1 MSGFDQSHNGAFFNL
16 NSLTPQQLNMLRQQ
30 NQMPQQQQPQAQPP
44 PANQPQ
50 MQQRNPMM
58 PQLGGLPAGF
68 NQQQLQAFMA
78 QQQSQLAA
86 NGMMANNQN
95 PLMQMMRPQ
104 QMVQPQPPQQQM
116 QQHQMQPQQQQQQQ
130 QQQQPIQQQQHAQLQ
145 GQMGLQQSGTSQP
158 AHLQQQPQ
166 QAANMGVT
174 PQLGGVAGPTPTF
187 AQLSHAIEQA
197 KKGNLTQEQMIQLR
211 QLITRQQAMQ
221 AQQQAAQNQNAGARP
236 PQPGQPMM
244 NMPAANGQN
253 FANLQ
258 RTPQMQ
264 AQAQMMAGLQQIR
277 PGGPQSTPTMS
288 SQSFLQ
294 PTAPGQQQQPQQ
306 QQQQPQQPN
315 QVQPSPQ
322 VSLQGP
328 AQINQQMA
336 RGQTPQQM
344 PGMQQNPQQPQ
355 QVMGQ
360 QPGQPG
366 QQRPVAGRPEPTP
379 DTRNQQNPLNFLRLL
394 HQRVTDIESK
404 LNSDLSAEERQMVQQ
419 QHAEAKRL
427 QSALLQRLNVQN
439 AQQFAALMQQG
450 QQAQNAQ
457 GGQVQPNQQQQQP
470 PQQAQQPQ
478 QVQQQP
484 QPPQGVGMMGNNT
497 PVQPHASPVIRPP
510 NRPGSARPP
519 QGQFGNPMLNQQTQN
534 APQVP
539 PQQTPQ
545 VRPSPQM
552 GAMNIGGQPGMSGL
566 QGVPSLRPEQ
576 FMKALVDLMKKRGT
590 PITSLPKVGGR
601 ELDLYRFY
609 QIVQV
614 HGGNEG
620 AHQKGAWPAIAMS
633 LELAPLGSPQTQ
645 ALGQALAT
653 EYRNYLAPF
662 EETWQRAMQH
672 QYQMS
677 MAGAGLGQA
686 QNAGQTNPQAPAFR
700 PPSTPQMQSQQ
711 PNQQPALL
719 QGQQV
724 AMMPP
729 NQPQQQQ
736 PQMQAQNAQQGVGP
750 NPPSLASFNPPQPPT
765 LTAENLAK
773 LGMTQDQFNKVFM
786 SQQLNHW
793 RQEQL
798 QNQQRQMN
806 QGYQANQAGANNM
819 QGPGPNGIQQPG
831 QAQQQQQQQPQQALQ
846 QQAQQQQGQPGAQQQ
861 QMGWPNQQRPI
872 MPQISGAPP
881 SQTQPANFGMPG
893 QPINPQQMQNQ
904 GQQPGQQQQQ
914 QSQMQTQ
921 SLQPQ
926 QPGAPST
933 SAASNATGSAQQP
946 GQQGQMAGRP
956 NNMSQA
962 RFIAVSP
969 EQLEQA
975 RGAMAKIDQELATQR
990 PRLPII
996 QNIADD
1002 ERDQILDQVQKLAP
1016 IQATVTALLPA
1027 FYAMNGNLEPAKRL
1041 KIMAFMYK
1049 DQYDLLS
1056 KKQCILRL
1064 ADLDKLKMQ
1073 MSRCISFVRSSNPEL
1088 AQRIVTSLG
1097 EQSRA
1102 AQQNGAAPTVAG
1114 TNAGVPGNANQA
1126 TAPNAM
1132 QAAPSAVPVAPAPV
1146 PAPAAAAASE
1156 VAGNQ
1161 TQASEPAPGMNADGT
1176 FDAAA
1181 AMHGIKRGLR
1191 PENLKLPPNKRAKNT
1206 PAAGKAMSPSGG
1218 FNESPKVAPSPA
1230 QPEDTPTPA
1239 GSTPAGKGGKKA
1251 DKTTKGGK
1259 ATTKKG
1265 KGAAGTPTSSAAE
1278 PDKKFKTSADIMAE
1292 VKREMAE
1299 AERKRCEG
1307 GAGGDA
1313 SATAASNAAANAKV
1327 DTANIKAEQEAEEKR
1342 KKDLELA
1349 GRDPA
1354 GLVESTWQEL
1364 LATGNA
1370 NNGLRG
1376 LNGVDSSLLG
1386 APSAGPSAQ
1395 NGSNPKALQSL
1406 MSLLGQDSMLSG
1418 MPTNGFNVPSKG
1430 LDAGQGNT
1438 GNGSSFLDG
1447 ALDSLPSA
1455 DADTGL
1461 DIDLFDFIE
1470 ASAAGPDAFNDTD
1483 VDLSGVFGSGGLNAA
1498 TQESEP
1504 PVETP
1509 ELVASARLPG
1519 GSSNASTASNSTSN
1533 SLRAKMPAALGGNGL
1548 DFGSAGPSSTSPAE
1562 MSSCD
1567 EIDLDKSPFVH
1578 RMRLDRIGLTMAPAA
1593 PTSEGSKTTKEASQS
1608 TVKAPEETA
1617 INQVELGP
1625 GSQGIIAGSGDEW
1638 WDLDHFAST
1647 MGGGFGS
1654 DANADQPWAVL
1665 S

>member
-1 MSGFDQSHNGAFFNL
+1 MSGFDQSHSGAFFNF
-16 NSLTPQQLNMLRQQ
+16 NNLTSQQLNMLRQQ
-30 NQMPQQQQPQAQPP
+30 NQMQQAVQMPQQQQPQPQPP
-44 PANQPQ
+44 PAAQPQ

-58 PQLGGLPAGF
+58 PQLGSLPPGF

-86 NGMMANNQN
+86 NGMLGNNQN
-95 PLMQMMRPQ
+95 PLMQIMRPQ
-104 QMVQPQPPQQQM
+104 QIIQPQPPQQQM
-116 QQHQMQPQQQQQQQ
+116 QQQPQHPMQPQQ
-130 QQQQPIQQQQHAQLQ
+130 PQQHPQLQ
-145 GQMGLQQSGTSQP
+145 AQMGLQQPATSQP

-166 QAANMGVT
+166 QTANMAGT
-174 PQLGGVAGPTPTF
+174 PQLGGVSGPTPTF

-197 KKGNLTQEQMIQLR
+197 KKGNLTQEQMIQ
-211 QLITRQQAMQ
+211 AMQ
-221 AQQQAAQNQNAGARP
+221 AQQQAAQNQPAGARP
-236 PQPGQPMM
+236 SQPGQPMM
-244 NMPAANGQN
+244 NMPNTNGQN

-258 RTPQMQ
+258 RTPQIQ
-264 AQAQMMAGLQQIR
+264 AAAQMMAGLQQIR
-277 PGGPQSTPTMS
+277 PAGPQSTPTMG
-288 SQSFLQ
+288 SQAFLQ
-294 PTAPGQQQQPQQ
+294 PSAPGQQQQQSQQ
-306 QQQQPQQPN
+306 QPQQPQQPN
-315 QVQPSPQ
+315 QVQSLPQ

-328 AQINQQMA
+328 GQINQQQVA
-336 RGQTPQQM
+336 RAQTPQQM
-344 PGMQQNPQQPQ
+344 PGMQQNTQQQ
-355 QVMGQ
+355 QQLMGQ

-379 DTRNQQNPLNFLRLL
+379 ETRNQQNPLNFLRLL

-450 QQAQNAQ
+450 QQGQQASNAQ
-457 GGQVQPNQQQQQP
+457 ANQQQQQQP
-470 PQQAQQPQ
+470 QQQAQQPQ

-484 QPPQGVGMMGNNT
+484 QPSQGVGVMGNNT

-519 QGQFGNPMLNQQTQN
+519 QGQFGSPMLNQQTQN
-534 APQVP
+534 APQIP

-545 VRPSPQM
+545 MRPSPLM
-552 GAMNIGGQPGMSGL
+552 GAMNIAGQPGMSGL

-609 QIVQV
+609 QIVQA
-614 HGGNEG
+614 HGGSEG
-620 AHQKGAWPAIAMS
+620 AHQKGAWPAIAIS

-677 MAGAGLGQA
+677 MAGAGLAQG
-686 QNAGQTNPQAPAFR
+686 QNAGQNNSQAPAFR

-711 PNQQPALL
+711 PNQL
-719 QGQQV
+719 QGQQ
-724 AMMPP
+724 AGMMPP
-729 NQPQQQQ
+729 NQPQLQ
-736 PQMQAQNAQQGVGP
+736 PQMQAQNAQPAVGP
-750 NPPSLASFNPPQPPT
+750 TQSSLAGFNPPQPPT

-798 QNQQRQMN
+798 QNQQRQMDPAF
-806 QGYQANQAGANNM
+806 QSNQAGTNNM
-819 QGPGPNGIQQPG
+819 QGPGSNGIQQPP
-831 QAQQQQQQQPQQALQ
+831 QAQQQQPHQPSQQQPGQPS
-846 QQAQQQQGQPGAQQQ
+846 AQQPLA
-861 QMGWPNQQRPI
+861 WPNQQRPI
-872 MPQISGAPP
+872 MPQTSGAPS
-881 SQTQPANFGMPG
+881 SQTQPASFGAGMPG
-893 QPINPQQMQNQ
+893 QPLNTQQMQNQ

-914 QSQMQTQ
+914 QHQSQMQNQ
-921 SLQPQ
+921 SSQQQ
-926 QPGAPST
+926 QPPAQT
-933 SAASNATGSAQQP
+933 NATGSAQQP

-956 NNMSQA
+956 NNISQA
-962 RFIAVSP
+962 RFIAVSS

-975 RGAMAKIDQELATQR
+975 RAAMAKIDQELATQR

-1049 DQYDLLS
+1049 DQYDLLP

-1097 EQSRA
+1097 EQTRA
-1102 AQQNGAAPTVAG
+1102 AQQNGAAPAVAP
-1114 TNAGVPGNANQA
+1114 ANANQA
-1126 TAPNAM
+1126 QVPNAM
-1132 QAAPSAVPVAPAPV
+1132 QAAQSAVPVAPAPV
-1146 PAPAAAAASE
+1146 PAPAEA
-1156 VAGNQ
+1156 AGNQ
-1161 TQASEPAPGMNADGT
+1161 TQASELAPGMNTDGT

-1206 PAAGKAMSPSGG
+1206 PGAGKATSPSGG
-1218 FNESPKVAPSPA
+1218 LNESPKVAPSPA

-1239 GSTPAGKGGKKA
+1239 GSTPAGKGGKRA
-1251 DKTTKGGK
+1251 DKTTKSGK
-1259 ATTKKG
+1259 VTAKKG

-1299 AERKRCEG
+1299 AERKRHEG

-1349 GRDPA
+1349 GKDLA
-1354 GLVESTWQEL
+1354 GLVESTWHEL

-1376 LNGVDSSLLG
+1376 PNGVAADSWLLG
-1386 APSAGPSAQ
+1386 APSAGPSAH
-1395 NGSNPKALQSL
+1395 NGSDPKALQSL

-1418 MPTNGFNVPSKG
+1418 MLANGFNVPSKG
-1430 LDAGQGNT
+1430 LDAGQGNA

-1533 SLRAKMPAALGGNGL
+1533 SLRAKMPGALGGNGL

-1593 PTSEGSKTTKEASQS
+1593 PTSEGSKSTNEANQS

-1654 DANADQPWAVL
+1654 DASADQPWAVL

>member
-1 MSGFDQSHNGAFFNL
+1 MSGFDPSHNGAFFNF
-16 NSLTPQQLNMLRQQ
+16 NNLTPQQLNMLRQQ
-30 NQMPQQQQPQAQPP
+30 NQMQQAVQMPQQQQPQPQPP
-44 PANQPQ
+44 PGTQPS

-58 PQLGGLPAGF
+58 PQLGLPAGF

-78 QQQSQLAA
+78 QQQSQLA

-104 QMVQPQPPQQQM
+104 PMMGHQQ
-116 QQHQMQPQQQQQQQ
+116 
-130 QQQQPIQQQQHAQLQ
+130 A
-145 GQMGLQQSGTSQP
+145 STSQP

-166 QAANMGVT
+166 QTHSMSAA
-174 PQLGGVAGPTPTF
+174 PQMGGVAGPTPTF

-221 AQQQAAQNQNAGARP
+221 AQQQASQNQNAGARP
-236 PQPGQPMM
+236 LQPGQPMM
-244 NMPAANGQN
+244 NMSPANGQG
-253 FANLQ
+253 FANAVQ

-277 PGGPQSTPTMS
+277 PGGPQSTPTMG
-288 SQSFLQ
+288 SQGFMQ
-294 PTAPGQQQQPQQ
+294 PAAPGQQQQPQQ
-306 QQQQPQQPN
+306 TN
-315 QVQPSPQ
+315 QVQSSPQ
-322 VSLQGP
+322 ISLQGT
-328 AQINQQMA
+328 AQMSQQMA
-336 RGQTPQQM
+336 RSQTPQQV
-344 PGMQQNPQQPQ
+344 PGLQQNSQQPPQ
-355 QVMGQ
+355 MMAQ
-360 QPGQPG
+360 QPAQPG
-366 QQRPVAGRPEPTP
+366 QQRPPAARPEPTAG
-379 DTRNQQNPLNFLRLL
+379 TSNQQNPLNFLRLL

-404 LNSDLSAEERQMVQQ
+404 LNSTLSVEERQIVQQ

-450 QQAQNAQ
+450 QQNQNAQ
-457 GGQVQPNQQQQQP
+457 AIQMQSNQQQPQQPAPQPQQP
-470 PQQAQQPQ
+470 PQQQ
-478 QVQQQP
+478 
-484 QPPQGVGMMGNNT
+484 QGVGMMGNTMTGSST
-497 PVQPHASPVIRPP
+497 PAQSQASPVIRPP

-519 QGQFGNPMLNQQTQN
+519 QGQFGSPMLNQNGLQTQN
-534 APQVP
+534 AQQVA
-539 PQQTPQ
+539 PQQQPQ

-552 GAMNIGGQPGMSGL
+552 GAVNMGAQSGMSGL

-609 QIVQV
+609 QIVQA
-614 HGGNEG
+614 HGGSEG

-677 MAGAGLGQA
+677 MAGAGLGQN
-686 QNAGQTNPQAPAFR
+686 QNVAQTNPQAPSFR

-711 PNQQPALL
+711 PQQQPNQL
-719 QGQQV
+719 QGQQASMV
-724 AMMPP
+724 PP
-729 NQPQQQQ
+729 NQPQQQQQQ
-736 PQMQAQNAQQGVGP
+736 PQMQAQNPPQAVSQPQ
-750 NPPSLASFNPPQPPT
+750 PSLAGFNPPPPPT
-765 LTAENLAK
+765 LSAEHLAK
-773 LGMTQDQFNKVFM
+773 IGMTQEQFNKVFL
-786 SQQLNHW
+786 SQQLNAW

-798 QNQQRQMN
+798 QNQQRQIN
-806 QGYQANQAGANNM
+806 QGFQAKQTGPNNM
-819 QGPGPNGIQQPG
+819 PG
-831 QAQQQQQQQPQQALQ
+831 QDAMHQPNQPQQQQQQGPM
-846 QQAQQQQGQPGAQQQ
+846 QPGAQQQ
-861 QMGWPNQQRPI
+861 QMGWPNQQRSSV
-872 MPQISGAPP
+872 PQSSAAQPY
-881 SQTQPANFGMPG
+881 QTQPANFGAGMPG
-893 QPINPQQMQNQ
+893 QQVNQQVQTQAQMGPNAQGQQQPTSQQQQPQMQNQ
-904 GQQPGQQQQQ
+904 SSQLQQPSTAGATPQQQ
-914 QSQMQTQ
+914 
-921 SLQPQ
+921 
-926 QPGAPST
+926 
-933 SAASNATGSAQQP
+933 
-946 GQQGQMAGRP
+946 GQQGQMVGRP
-956 NNMSQA
+956 SNVSQA
-962 RFIAVSP
+962 RFIPVSP

-975 RGAMAKIDQELATQR
+975 RAAMQKIDQELATQR

-996 QNIADD
+996 QNVADD

-1049 DQYDLLS
+1049 DQYDLLP

-1073 MSRCISFVRSSNPEL
+1073 MSRCISFVRSSNPDL
-1088 AQRIVTSLG
+1088 AQRIVASLG

-1102 AQQNGAAPTVAG
+1102 APQNGTAPAAAG
-1114 TNAGVPGNANQA
+1114 TNAAGSNVLQGPAANATQ
-1126 TAPNAM
+1126 
-1132 QAAPSAVPVAPAPV
+1132 PAPV
-1146 PAPAAAAASE
+1146 PALAAAAPPE
-1156 VAGNQ
+1156 PPVNQ
-1161 TQASEPAPGMNADGT
+1161 TQAAEPAQSTNADGT

-1191 PENLKLPPNKRAKNT
+1191 PENLKLPPNKRAKNA
-1206 PAAGKAMSPSGG
+1206 PGAGKAMSPSA
-1218 FNESPKVAPSPA
+1218 NESPKVAPSPA

-1239 GSTPAGKGGKKA
+1239 GSTPAAKGGKKA
-1251 DKTTKGGK
+1251 DKAPKGAK
-1259 ATTKKG
+1259 VTAKKG
-1265 KGAAGTPTSSAAE
+1265 KGAAGTPTASTGE
-1278 PDKKFKTSADIMAE
+1278 PDKRFKTSADIMAE

-1299 AERKRCEG
+1299 AERKRREQG
-1307 GAGGDA
+1307 SGSAADGDA
-1313 SATAASNAAANAKV
+1313 AGNAAAAAKV
-1327 DTANIKAEQEAEEKR
+1327 DSANVKAEQEAEEKR
-1342 KKDLELA
+1342 KKEQELA

-1364 LATGNA
+1364 LATGNV
-1370 NNGLRG
+1370 NSGLHP
-1376 LNGVDSSLLG
+1376 NGVPGDHSLLG

-1395 NGSNPKALQSL
+1395 NGSDPKALQSL

-1418 MPTNGFNVPSKG
+1418 LPSNGVSAPSKG
-1430 LDAGQGNT
+1430 LMSGQDSA
-1438 GNGSSFLDG
+1438 GNGSSFMDG

-1455 DADTGL
+1455 DADAGL

-1470 ASAAGPDAFNDTD
+1470 ASAAGPDAFDAE
-1483 VDLSGVFGSGGLNAA
+1483 VDLSGVFGSEGFNAS
-1498 TQESEP
+1498 THESEP

-1519 GSSNASTASNSTSN
+1519 GSSNTSTASNSTSN
-1533 SLRAKMPAALGGNGL
+1533 SLRAKLPASLGGSGL

-1593 PTSEGSKTTKEASQS
+1593 SGIEASESAKEAGQS
-1608 TVKAPEETA
+1608 NTGRAPEETA
-1617 INQVELGP
+1617 VTQVELGP

-1638 WDLDHFAST
+1638 WDLDHFAS